1 MARKKVD
8 FTYISNPRKRKAA
21 LKKRKNGSRILSLYP
36 ILTMLYYPCLLKKID
51 EITTLCGIQA
61 CAIIY
66 TPDEPEPEV
75 WPSNQGV
82 ESVIFNFRGVSES
95 ARNKRMFCQESLLM
109 KNITLAQ
116 GQLKKLR
123 DENRKKEIGLFLCQY
138 FAGGNNL
145 GKCNIIDLNDITF
158 LADKKLEEITKKI
171 EMLLVQEVTPATE
184 NEDKP

>member
-1 MARKKVD
+1 
-8 FTYISNPRKRKAA
+8 
-21 LKKRKNGSRILSLYP
+21 
-36 ILTMLYYPCLLKKID
+36 
-51 EITTLCGIQA
+51 
-61 CAIIY
+61 
-66 TPDEPEPEV
+66 
-75 WPSNQGV
+75 
-82 ESVIFNFRGVSES
+82 
-95 ARNKRMFCQESLLM
+95 M

-184 NEDKP
+184 NEDKPWLKESKHL

>member
-21 LKKRKNGSRILSLYP
+21 LKKRKNG
-36 ILTMLYYPCLLKKID
+36 LLKKID